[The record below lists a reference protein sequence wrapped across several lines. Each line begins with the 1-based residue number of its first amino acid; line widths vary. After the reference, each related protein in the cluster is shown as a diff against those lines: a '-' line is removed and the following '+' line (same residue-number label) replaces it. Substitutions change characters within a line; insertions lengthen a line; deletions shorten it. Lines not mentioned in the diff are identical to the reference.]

1 MINFTLRDVAIKQL
15 IIALKVFTILIFAV
29 AFFCFFKSIEGSLV
43 AEIITAA
50 LIIFVFILLIGVLF
64 PNLHNKEE
72 KDEESEVEQCSISAL
87 FFLFILVI
95 IKCFFITFFYDEFMA
110 RLSEIL
116 PYLCGYA
123 LIYVLVVAFH
133 LLSKKMK
140 VGYPEGLI
148 DEYQKASEQK
158 GEDVKLFTNDSGVLP
173 NISDLDKNIT
183 KNINIKSL

>member
-29 AFFCFFKSIEGSLV
+29 AFFCFFKSIEGSLS

-50 LIIFVFILLIGVLF
+50 LIIFVFIFLIGVLF
-64 PNLHNKEE
+64 PNLHDKEKE
-72 KDEESEVEQCSISAL
+72 GEWGVEQCSCAAL
-87 FFLFILVI
+87 FFLFILVVL
-95 IKCFFITFFYDEFMA
+95 KCFFITFFYDEFMA
-110 RLSEIL
+110 RLSDIL
-116 PYLCGYA
+116 PYLGGYTLIYA
-123 LIYVLVVAFH
+123 LVVSFH

-148 DEYQKASEQK
+148 DEYKKASEQE
-158 GEDVKLFTNDSGVLP
+158 GEDAKLFTNGNGVLP

>member
-43 AEIITAA
+43 AEIIVAA
-50 LIIFVFILLIGVLF
+50 LIIFVFVFLIGVLF
-64 PNLHNKEE
+64 PNLHDKEKE
-72 KDEESEVEQCSISAL
+72 GEWGVEQCSCAAL
-87 FFLFILVI
+87 FFLFILVVL
-95 IKCFFITFFYDEFMA
+95 KCFFITFFYDDFMA
-110 RLSEIL
+110 KISEIL
-116 PYLCGYA
+116 PYLGGYA
-123 LIYVLVVAFH
+123 LIYALVVAIH

-140 VGYPEGLI
+140 VGYPEGLLE
-148 DEYQKASEQK
+148 EYQKASGQK
-158 GEDVKLFTNDSGVLP
+158 GEEAKLFTNGSDTLP